1 MERKIDRFDKYMKA
15 KELNDNKVTV
25 QLGLAV
31 GTLGKSRKENRDL
44 SEKNIE
50 LILNFYKDLNNIWL
64 ITGEGDMLNNTI
76 QDLPKKSLTSGVPYY
91 NVDFMAGFD
100 VMINDKTIIP
110 EFLVNFQPYNN
121 ATCWCNVTGHS
132 MEPEI
137 NNGDVIALKKID
149 DISFLPLGEIYAIVT
164 TNDMRTIKR
173 LGKGDTPD
181 HYTLIPANKSPEYSA
196 QQIPIKMIRFVYQVL
211 GCAKRF

>member
-64 ITGEGDMLNNTI
+64 ITGEGDMLN
-76 QDLPKKSLTSGVPYY
+76 S
-91 NVDFMAGFD
+91 
-100 VMINDKTIIP
+100 
-110 EFLVNFQPYNN
+110 
-121 ATCWCNVTGHS
+121 
-132 MEPEI
+132 
-137 NNGDVIALKKID
+137 
-149 DISFLPLGEIYAIVT
+149 
-164 TNDMRTIKR
+164 
-173 LGKGDTPD
+173 
-181 HYTLIPANKSPEYSA
+181 
-196 QQIPIKMIRFVYQVL
+196 
-211 GCAKRF
+211 